1 MRIALDAMGSD
12 AAPSSET
19 EGTLAA
25 LEGDEELKV
34 VLLGQ
39 KEAFDPFREEIA
51 KNKRIELIN
60 VPQMVGMK
68 EVPSEAL
75 RTKTESSIAKGIL
88 MLKEGKVDAFV
99 SAGNTGAVVAFSLF
113 TLGRISGVK
122 RPALA
127 ASFPTPNGKI
137 LVLDVGANVE
147 AKPVHL
153 ANYAVMGSI
162 MMQRVFHVPKPR
174 VGLLNVG
181 HEESKGP
188 QLLQDSY
195 KLLTTVPINFI
206 GNVEGS
212 QVFNNVADVIVT
224 DGFTGNVVL
233 KFGEGMGEAVLAI
246 LRATGKK
253 YRWRGWF
260 SKKVFK
266 DFISGLNYE
275 ESGGAILL
283 GVEKPVIVSHGR
295 SSPHA
300 IYNALRLAS
309 FAAREGVVDAIKEE
323 FTKES
328 TP

>member
-12 AAPSSET
+12 AAPSSEI

-25 LEGDEELKV
+25 LEGEEELKI

-39 KEAFDPFREEIA
+39 KDAFEPFRDLIA
-51 KNKRIELIN
+51 GNERIEFID
-60 VPQMVGMK
+60 VPQVVGMK

-75 RTKTESSIAKGIL
+75 RAKTESSIAKGVS

-113 TLGRISGVK
+113 TLGRIPGVQ

-127 ASFPTPNGKI
+127 AFFPTPNGHT

-153 ANYAVMGSI
+153 VDCAVMGSI
-162 MMQRVFHVPKPR
+162 MVQRVYRVDNPR

-181 HEESKGP
+181 QEESKGP
-188 QLLQDSY
+188 QLLQDAY
-195 KLLTTVPINFI
+195 KLLKNAPVNFI
-206 GNVEGS
+206 GNVEAS
-212 QVFNNVADVIVT
+212 EVFKEIADVIVT
-224 DGFTGNVVL
+224 DGFTGNIAL
-233 KFGEGMGEAVLAI
+233 KFGEGMGEVVLST
-246 LRATGKK
+246 LRSTGKK
-253 YRWRGWF
+253 YRWRGWV
-260 SKKVFK
+260 SKKLFK

-283 GVEKPVIVSHGR
+283 GVEGPVIISHGR
-295 SSPHA
+295 STPHA
-300 IYNALRLAS
+300 IYNALRLAR
-309 FAAREGVVDAIKEE
+309 FTAHEGVANAIKEE
-323 FTKES
+323 FT
-328 TP
+328 